1 MQTILVNFLFAIRL
15 TEDMDVK
22 KVISTTSRPINKQ
35 STCYFCLATCESVC
49 CRACEL
55 DFIKEVNR
63 CTICA
68 KPSHTTKICGD
79 CLISSPNFNNTVVL
93 FDYQYPAKKL
103 ILAFKFKKH
112 AELASY
118 FANKFTDIILDKNNL
133 PEALIPVPLHKKR
146 QSQRGYNQS
155 LQLAKCL
162 GKKLNIPVNTDLC
175 ERIINTD
182 PQSEL
187 PMKSRKKNVKN
198 AFRLNNNNVPEHIA
212 IVDDVIT
219 TGSTINEIA
228 QLFKKAGCEQIY
240 VWAIAR
246 T

>member
-1 MQTILVNFLFAIRL
+1 
-15 TEDMDVK
+15 MDVK
-22 KVISTTSRPINKQ
+22 KLISTFFRIFNKQ
-35 STCYFCLATCESVC
+35 SACYFCLSTCKNVCCSACES
-49 CRACEL
+49 
-55 DFIKEVNR
+55 DFKKKVNR
-63 CTICA
+63 CTNCA
-68 KPSHTTKICGD
+68 KQTNTAKICGN
-79 CLISSPNFNNTVVL
+79 CLLSPPYFTSSTVL

-103 ILAFKFKKH
+103 ILAFKFKKQV
-112 AELASY
+112 ELSSY
-118 FANKFTDIILDKNNL
+118 FADKLFEIILNKNSL
-133 PEALIPVPLHKKR
+133 PEVLIAVPLHHKR
-146 QSQRGYNQS
+146 QAKRGYNQS
-155 LQLAKCL
+155 LELAKNL
-162 GKKLNIPVNTDLC
+162 GRKLGIPVNTSFC

-198 AFRLNNNNVPEHIA
+198 AFAISRDVIPKHIA

-228 QLFKKAGCEQIY
+228 QLFKKAGCEQID